1 MPQAMRAGLLTQTY
15 LEAMH
20 ITKEK
25 NTYEDAQNNAEDIAR
40 VKQLLQNSDGNVYG
54 KLAGSIAPE
63 IYGHED
69 VKKVLL
75 LMMVGGV
82 TKVMPDGMRLRG
94 DIHVCLMGMHAP
106 AWPRYQ
112 REREREREREGGREG
127 RGGRARERKRETER
141 EGKRERERERDTHRD
156 RDTERET
163 GRETERGRERKRARA
178 RENALIFGSKRHL
191 IGPSLGR

>member
-1 MPQAMRAGLLTQTY
+1 MRAGLLTQTY

-20 ITKEK
+20 VTKDK
-25 NTYEDAQNNAEDIAR
+25 NTYEDAQNNTEDVAR
-40 VKQLLQNSDGNVYG
+40 VQQLLHGGNVYG

-94 DIHVCLMGMHAP
+94 DIHVCLMGMHGP
-106 AWPRYQ
+106 
-112 REREREREREGGREG
+112 G
-127 RGGRARERKRETER
+127 
-141 EGKRERERERDTHRD
+141 
-156 RDTERET
+156 
-163 GRETERGRERKRARA
+163 
-178 RENALIFGSKRHL
+178 FG
-191 IGPSLGR
+191 PT